1 MKLFEKNV
9 GTIDRAIRL
18 GAGIGLVIG
27 GMAYLAS
34 PISYVA
40 ALVGLILLFTG
51 FISSCTLYSL
61 LGINTL
67 GAKAKPA
74 PRKYKK

>member
-1 MKLFEKNV
+1 MTKLFEKNV

-27 GMAYLAS
+27 GLTYLSA

-51 FISSCTLYSL
+51 FTSSCTLYTL
-61 LGINTL
+61 LGISTA
-67 GAKAKPA
+67 AKAQPG
-74 PRKYKK
+74 PKKRR